1 MNTAELENS
10 ADQDEATHQNGTDW
24 FYNAVMHP
32 SDADEMAFDC
42 SEEKSGPEVIKLVS
56 CL

>member
-1 MNTAELENS
+1 MNTAELENG